1 MPALR
6 ILALSED
13 GAHDAHSVLVALA
26 KPMLRLVV
34 PGVDTRRER
43 LQFDEASADAR
54 RATRAN
60 LWRSSNEGDEPYVRA
75 LKRAIVAQLLIDDDE
90 GRPAG
95 FVFFHYDGDEPFFLA
110 DKSDARRHWQVFRS
124 GIAQQLRAFRPDAD
138 ELSIERILGRLIEIE
153 PFYCIEAWTYQHTE
167 VAKVICQRGCGKH
180 QAEFDSWA
188 SDRGRLDEIA
198 RPWSPRQLSGCLHK
212 GHNLA
217 LAGPGYP
224 AEEVWRAGKSY
235 YCTVDRMSE
244 CADLVEALK
253 RTWGP

>member
-13 GAHDAHSVLVALA
+13 GAHDAHAVLVALA
-26 KPMLRLVV
+26 KPMLKIVV

-43 LQFDEASADAR
+43 LQFDEASVDAR

-60 LWRSSNEGDEPYVRA
+60 LWRSRNEDDEPYIRA
-75 LKRAIVAQLLIDDDE
+75 LKRAIVAHLLIVDDE

-95 FVFFHYDGDEPFFLA
+95 FVFFHYDGDVPFSLA
-110 DKSDARRHWQVFRS
+110 ATSDARRHWNDFRS
-124 GIAQQLRAFRPDAD
+124 SIAQQLRAFRKEAD
-138 ELSIERILGRLIEIE
+138 DSAIERILKRLIAVE
-153 PFYCIEAWTYQHTE
+153 PFYCIESWTYQHTQ
-167 VAKVICQRGCGKH
+167 VAKEICRRGCGKH

-198 RPWSPRQLSGCLHK
+198 RPWSPQQLNSCLHK

-217 LAGPGYP
+217 LAGRGYP
-224 AEEVWRAGKSY
+224 AQQVWEAAKSY

-244 CADLVEALK
+244 CTDLVEALE
-253 RTWGP
+253 RTWLP